1 MFNLQDSVP
10 VLGDLPLLDN
20 TYYSVELYAQY
31 FVPERNA
38 TMTFYLEE
46 DIYWVDE
53 ETGWDWAYGQQKE
66 FHFVKSPLREIFRAQ
81 GN

>member
-1 MFNLQDSVP
+1 MFNLQENVP

-20 TYYSVELYAQY
+20 TYYSVELFAKY

-46 DIYWVDE
+46 DIFWDDKNKSWEWV
-53 ETGWDWAYGQQKE
+53 YGQQKE
-66 FHFVKSPLREIFRAQ
+66 FHFVKPPVSDLFRVEEL
-81 GN
+81 

>member
-1 MFNLQDSVP
+1 MTNLQESVP

-20 TYYSVELYAQY
+20 TYYSVELFAQF

-46 DIYWVDE
+46 DIYWTGE
-53 ETGWDWAYGQQKE
+53 ENGWDWVYGQQKE
-66 FHFVKSPLREIFRAQ
+66 FHLVKPSVSDLFRGQ
-81 GN
+81 EL